1 MTKSK
6 LLLIASMALT
16 LVANLMG
23 GAAQEAQIKEEVQ
36 LALEEP
42 KED

>member
-6 LLLIASMALT
+6 LLLIASVALT
-16 LVANLMG
+16 LIADLIG
-23 GAAQEAQIKEEVQ
+23 GAAQEAQIKEEVK

-42 KED
+42 KDE